1 MRKLRARCD
10 SLEQSVTA
18 FRGGEELRCSVCP
31 GEGLQYG
38 SASPPLIAVKIEKE
52 KPRFL
57 GKSCGLL
64 ARKLSVSF
72 FVDVLLRAGMARWMT
87 AALFGP
93 VGSSANKLIM
103 LPGEMQ
109 KAVCQEHSAV

>member
-1 MRKLRARCD
+1 M
-10 SLEQSVTA
+10 
-18 FRGGEELRCSVCP
+18 RCSVYP
-31 GEGLQYG
+31 SEGLQYG

-57 GKSCGLL
+57 GKSCGLP
-64 ARKLSVSF
+64 ASKLSISF
-72 FVDVLLRAGMARWMT
+72 FMDVLLRAGMARWMT

-93 VGSSANKLIM
+93 VGSNTNKLIM

-109 KAVCQEHSAV
+109 KAACQEHSAV